1 MFPAISVEIQHLWK
15 IPNTKGEILPTLK
28 RDTDQTL
35 LSRSSS
41 CAGMIQSHCPSHA
54 LASDVTSR
62 TPPLNH
68 LLYSSDLQEE
78 RGNEG
83 G

>member
-1 MFPAISVEIQHLWK
+1 MKLYLSSKRTQLRHLK
-15 IPNTKGEILPTLK
+15 VALHHLP
-28 RDTDQTL
+28 R
-35 LSRSSS
+35 
-41 CAGMIQSHCPSHA
+41 MIQSHCPSHA
-54 LASDVTSR
+54 LAFDKTSR